1 MSMTDDLIAQELDA
15 YLHRLSGRDVFSGAV
30 LLARHWQPI
39 YKNAFGLAN
48 RDFEVPNRI
57 DTRFNIGSMNKM
69 FTAVAIAQLVERGE
83 LSFDDQLSKYI
94 PEFPNKEASEKI
106 RIKHLLTHTSG
117 LFGPLFGRKF
127 NRFSKEIF
135 RTIDSLMGLAKGEEL
150 VFEPGTGWK
159 YSNTG
164 FLVLGKVVETITGRS
179 YYDYVSENIYRP
191 AGMANTDCYH
201 LDQANPNLAIGY
213 EKVVSHEGIYYKINL
228 FRHVIRGG
236 PAAGGYSTVEDL
248 LKFDQALRSYKL
260 GAKESVDLLL
270 APKPELN
277 SPEYGFGFFIE
288 HKGQVAGH
296 PGTFPGVSSQLLM
309 FLGTGH
315 TFVVLSNYSRGREP
329 VVKKLASLILE
340 LERGSQLPPEFRKRL
355 TN

>member
-69 FTAVAIAQLVERGE
+69 FTAVAIAQLVERGK

-106 RIKHLLTHTSG
+106 RIEHLLTHTSG
-117 LFGPLFGRKF
+117 LVGPLFGRKF
-127 NRFSKEIF
+127 KRISKEVF
-135 RTIDSLMGLAKGEEL
+135 HTIDSLMGLAKGEEL
-150 VFEPGTGWK
+150 FFEPGTGWQ

-164 FLVLGKVVETITGRS
+164 FLL
-179 YYDYVSENIYRP
+179 
-191 AGMANTDCYH
+191 
-201 LDQANPNLAIGY
+201 
-213 EKVVSHEGIYYKINL
+213 
-228 FRHVIRGG
+228 
-236 PAAGGYSTVEDL
+236 
-248 LKFDQALRSYKL
+248 
-260 GAKESVDLLL
+260 
-270 APKPELN
+270 
-277 SPEYGFGFFIE
+277 
-288 HKGQVAGH
+288 
-296 PGTFPGVSSQLLM
+296 
-309 FLGTGH
+309 
-315 TFVVLSNYSRGREP
+315 EP
-329 VVKKLASLILE
+329 
-340 LERGSQLPPEFRKRL
+340 ERGSQLPPEFRKRF